1 MKRTIISGAIL
12 SALSLAGSV
21 QAATVDC
28 TALPVWQPETTYSTD
43 GKVQFENNAY
53 QARWWSQG
61 KSPAT
66 HSGDWQEWQWLGA
79 CSGYNALPE
88 VTITSPLN
96 NAQLSTG
103 QIIGLQANA
112 SDIDGNVA
120 QVEFFLSGVSLGVVT
135 AAPYTLDWTTTTGSH
150 TISAVVT
157 DNLGATNEA
166 TVKISVSPA
175 GDLVPPSI
183 QLTSPT
189 GSETLVQGDVLAI
202 TANASDTDG
211 SVSKVEFYVDNALV
225 ATDTTAPF
233 EHNWTAVAG
242 SHVVSAK
249 ATDNDNQSTASQEVT
264 VNVNSGSSGGCAD
277 AVPYVAGTAYSNGDL
292 VENNNQK
299 YRCDQAGW
307 CSSSSAWAYEPGVG
321 AHWQEA
327 WTGLGACSAAPEVT
341 LTAPATGDV
350 ILAGSTVAVSANASD
365 ADGTVTQ
372 VEFFAN
378 STSIGIDT
386 QAPYTVN
393 WSATAVGE
401 TTVKAVATDNGGST
415 GEASALVTVSDQP
428 VVTRLTAPANG
439 SVVGVGKST
448 LVSADA
454 TSLTGTVQ
462 SVDFLVNG
470 SVIAS
475 DTTAPYSTN
484 WTPAAIGSYTLT
496 VIAKDSAGNS
506 AVSSGVTVSAVEQ
519 VAKKHN
525 LIGYWHN
532 FVNGSGCPIRLAD
545 MSERWDIID
554 IAFADNDRNSD
565 GTVHFNLYS
574 GDIHSTCPAMDPV
587 QFKQDM
593 AALQAKGKIFVLSLG
608 GAEGT
613 ITLNTDQDEANFVSS
628 LTAIIKEWGF
638 DGLDVDLESGSN
650 LVHGSQIQ
658 ARLGRALKAIEA
670 NTGGDMYLTMA
681 PEHPYV
687 QGGMVAYTGIWG
699 AYIPVIDQVRDTLD
713 LLHVQ
718 LYNNGGLPNPYMPGA
733 APEGS
738 VDMMVASAK
747 MLVEGFALA
756 DGSQF
761 APLRDDQVAIGL
773 PSGPSSANS
782 GQAPVQNIYDALD
795 CLIKGTKCSSVVP
808 AKLYPNFGG
817 VMTWSI
823 NWDQHDG
830 FNFSVPVGNKL
841 DQLNAGK

>member
-12 SALSLAGSV
+12 SALSLTGAV

-28 TALPVWQPETTYSTD
+28 RTLPVWQPDGAYSTD
-43 GKVQFENNAY
+43 GKVQQDNNAY

-61 KSPAT
+61 NSPAT
-66 HSGDWQEWQWLGA
+66 HSGDWQEWKWLGA
-79 CSGYNALPE
+79 CGGFNASPE
-88 VTITSPLN
+88 VSITSPLN
-96 NAQLSTG
+96 NAQLTTG
-103 QIIGLQANA
+103 QVIGLQVNA
-112 SDIDGNVA
+112 SDIDGSIA
-120 QVEFFLSGVSLGVVT
+120 QVEFFLSGVSLGVAT
-135 AAPYTLDWTTTTGSH
+135 AEPYTLNWTTETGSH
-150 TISAVVT
+150 TISAIAT
-157 DNLGATNEA
+157 DNLGATNES
-166 TVKISVSPA
+166 SVLVQVAPA
-175 GDLVPPSI
+175 GGLVAPSI
-183 QLTSPT
+183 DLISPT
-189 GSETLVQGDVLAI
+189 GSESVTQGDVL
-202 TANASDTDG
+202 TLSANAADTDG
-211 SVSKVEFYVDNALV
+211 TVTQVEFYVDSNLV
-225 ATDTTAPF
+225 ATDTAAPF
-233 EHNWTAVAG
+233 EHSWTAIAG
-242 SHVVSAK
+242 AHTVSAK
-249 ATDNDNQSTASQEVT
+249 ATDNDNLSTASQEVS
-264 VNVNSGSSGGCAD
+264 VNVKSPSSGGCAD
-277 AVPYVAGTAYSNGDL
+277 TTPYVAGTAYSAGAL
-292 VENNNQK
+292 VENANQK
-299 YRCDQAGW
+299 YRCDVAGW
-307 CSSSSAWAYEPGVG
+307 CSSNSAWAYEPGVG
-321 AHWQEA
+321 EYWKEA

-341 LTAPATGDV
+341 LTAPSTGDV
-350 ILAGSTVAVSANASD
+350 ILAGSTVAVNAQASD
-365 ADGTVTQ
+365 ADGNVTQ

-378 STSIGIDT
+378 NTSLGIDT

-393 WSATAVGE
+393 WQATAVGE
-401 TTVKAVATDNGGST
+401 TTVKAIATDNGGST

-428 VVTRLTAPANG
+428 VVTRLTSPANG
-439 SVVGVGKST
+439 STVGVGKST
-448 LVSADA
+448 AISADA

-470 SVIAS
+470 SVISS
-475 DTTAPYSTN
+475 DTTAPYSVN
-484 WTPAAIGSYTLT
+484 WTPAAIGNYTLT
-496 VIAKDSAGNS
+496 VIAKDSSGNS
-506 AVSSGVTVSAVEQ
+506 AVSSGVTVNAVEQ
-519 VAKKHN
+519 IAKKHN

-532 FVNGSGCPIRLAD
+532 FVNGSGCPLRLAD

-574 GDIHSTCPAMDPV
+574 GDIHSSCPALDPA

-613 ITLNTDQDEANFVSS
+613 ITLNTDQDETNFVNS
-628 LTAIIKEWGF
+628 LTSIIKEWGF

-650 LVHGSQIQ
+650 LLHGSQIQ

-687 QGGMVAYTGIWG
+687 QGGMIAYTGIWG

-747 MLVEGFALA
+747 MLVEGFKLA
-756 DGSQF
+756 DGTQF

-795 CLIKGTKCSSVVP
+795 CLIKGTKCSTVVP
-808 AKLYPNFGG
+808 AKLYPSFGG

-841 DQLNAGK
+841 DQLNAGQ